1 METTSIRQ
9 LLRSLVSGSEWSYAV
24 FWKLQRQS
32 PMLLTFE
39 DGYFDYLK
47 LQQSCSSVTHDGY
60 PGQEDVINFIFWKKV
75 LGREFN
81 GCPIGFG
88 LDYLSCH
95 QYALG
100 EGLVG
105 RVAST
110 GDDLWIYSDTIG
122 SIELISKLQYPDE
135 QLLLMKA
142 GIKTTLLVSILPH
155 GVLQLGSLE
164 KVAKNLVTVADI
176 KGRLIALQ
184 STMFTTV
191 FASDANCLLFSSLL
205 PELDKDDSSLSST
218 GLHKRMESE
227 YSFELGT
234 GKIGNQAMLPSTISK
249 CLQPENVSAISE
261 FTVHQDIPYSYSDP
275 YIQRNTLNQFAIAD
289 VTEMIED
296 IWTLPGQEEGDF
308 DAGVPGVSSDGILNY
323 LTPENMQRAPED
335 EVDNE
340 IGRLDAGVFGG
351 FPRDYDLLEVV
362 GAAFQTENDR
372 HSQSSDEENVYLV
385 GGLGSLVT
393 EPSGWFGEGYDQ
405 EHVLD
410 AVVTSLC
417 NNSDQTVSYWCNS
430 SRSSITSFAEI
441 APSFQ
446 VHSSCVEMAAT
457 AQDTAN
463 LLRECTTLS
472 GEPSA
477 SVRSVT
483 SPSSFESLTSGVG
496 ENKQGME
503 YPHDFPDENAEVL
516 IVRGNSRPKSS
527 HRPRPKDRQIIQ
539 ERLKELREL
548 VPNGEKSSIDGL
560 LDQTIKHMLFLKN
573 VTEQAEKV
581 KQVSDLKL
589 PVNENRETSS
599 AHTFGTSSAKELG
612 DNPDSCPIVVKD
624 LEHPGDI
631 LIQMLCNNEE
641 VFFEV
646 AEAMHQLKLT
656 ILRGVMESHSKKWA
670 HFIVQASNGFN
681 TLDIFW
687 PLMRILQ
694 RNGNWSLNQWCPSR

>member
-1 METTSIRQ
+1 
-9 LLRSLVSGSEWSYAV
+9 
-24 FWKLQRQS
+24 
-32 PMLLTFE
+32 MLLTFE

-47 LQQSCSSVTHDGY
+47 LQQSCSSVTRDGC
-60 PGQEDVINFIFWKKV
+60 PGQERVINFIFRKKV

-88 LDYLSCH
+88 LDYLSCR

-142 GIKTTLLVSILPH
+142 GIKTTLLASIFPH

-191 FASDANCLLFSSLL
+191 FASDANCLLFSSLF
-205 PELDKDDSSLSST
+205 PEPDKDDSSLSST
-218 GLHKRMESE
+218 GLHKRTESE
-227 YSFELGT
+227 YSLELCT
-234 GKIGNQAMLPSTISK
+234 AKIGQAMLPSTIRK
-249 CLQPENVSAISE
+249 CRQPDNVSVISE
-261 FTVHQDIPYSYSDP
+261 FTVDQGVPYSYSDP
-275 YIQRNTLNQFAIAD
+275 DIQRNTLNQFAIAD
-289 VTEMIED
+289 VTEMIEN

-308 DAGVPGVSSDGILNY
+308 DAGVPGVSSGGILNY
-323 LTPENMQRAPED
+323 LTAENTQQAPED

-340 IGRLDAGVFGG
+340 IGHSDVGVFGG
-351 FPRDYDLLEVV
+351 FPRDYEPLEVV
-362 GAAFQTENDR
+362 GAAFQTDNDR
-372 HSQSSDEENVYLV
+372 HSRSSDEENVYLV
-385 GGLGSLVT
+385 GGLGSLVI
-393 EPSGWFGEGYDQ
+393 EPSGWSGEGYDQ
-405 EHVLD
+405 EHLLD

-417 NNSDQTVSYWCNS
+417 NNSDQTVSYWCNG

-446 VHSSCVEMAAT
+446 VHTSCVEMAAT
-457 AQDTAN
+457 TQDTAN
-463 LLRECTTLS
+463 VLRECTTLS

-483 SPSSFESLTSGVG
+483 SPSSFESLTSQVG
-496 ENKQGME
+496 ENKQRMK
-503 YPHDFPDENAEVL
+503 YPHDFPDENAEVPR
-516 IVRGNSRPKSS
+516 VRGKSRPKSS
-527 HRPRPKDRQIIQ
+527 HRPSPRDRQLIQ

-581 KQVSDLKL
+581 KQVSDQKL
-589 PVNENRETSS
+589 PVNKNRETSS

-612 DNPDSCPIVVKD
+612 DRPGSCPIIVKD

-656 ILRGVMESHSKKWA
+656 ILKGVMETHYKKWA
-670 HFIVQASNGFN
+670 RFIVQASNGFN
-681 TLDIFW
+681 ILEIFW

-694 RNGNWSLNQWCPSR
+694 RNGNWSLNQWCPSI